1 MELLCQVF
9 CSFEFHL
16 IVDNFENEYWQQ
28 SLLAAY
34 KQFNTETDCSGSNAV
49 FISFVL

>member
-9 CSFEFHL
+9 CSSEFHL
-16 IVDNFENEYWQQ
+16 IVDNLGNEYWQQ

-34 KQFNTETDCSGSNAV
+34 KQFSTDIRVPVLETDC
-49 FISFVL
+49 